1 MILNQRD
8 DRHDSVIEAGRRMMT
23 AARTAPKARG
33 VDLIESALVEGEDLQ
48 RLSKAMKS
56 LYETTGRHVFK
67 RDSENI
73 LQGDAVLLIGTRQMP
88 IGLDCGHC
96 GFPTCAEKPSGVPC
110 VFNSVDVGIAIGSA
124 CAMAADLRIDTRVM
138 YSAGMGAQNLG
149 MLADCRQVFAIALSA
164 TSKNPFFDRG

>member
-8 DRHDSVIEAGRRMMT
+8 DRHASVIEAGRRMMT

-33 VDLIESALVEGEDLQ
+33 VDIIETALVEGEDMQ
-48 RLSKAMKS
+48 RLSDAMLK
-56 LYETTGRHVFK
+56 LYESTGRHVFQ
-67 RDSENI
+67 RDAANI

-96 GFPTCAEKPSGVPC
+96 GFPRCKDKPNGVPC
-110 VFNSVDVGIAIGSA
+110 VFNSVDVGIALGSA
-124 CAMAADLRIDTRVM
+124 CSVAADMRIDTRTM
-138 YSAGMGAQNLG
+138 YSAGMGAQSIGLLG
-149 MLADCRQVFAIALSA
+149 ECRQVFAIALSA